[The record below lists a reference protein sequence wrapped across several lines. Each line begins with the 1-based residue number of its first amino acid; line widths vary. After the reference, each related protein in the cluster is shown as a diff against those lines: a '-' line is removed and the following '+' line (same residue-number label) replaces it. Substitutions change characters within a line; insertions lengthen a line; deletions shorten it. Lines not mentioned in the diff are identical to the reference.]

1 MSSVEP
7 NTASTSGQKPAI
19 PRKKAKVRPPGWIP
33 AVIVMGLMV
42 LVAVIV
48 VLNGRPAAEVG
59 VVIGPLTPLAVMA
72 MSRRGRGKGD
82 QPS

>member
-7 NTASTSGQKPAI
+7 DTPSASGQRPAI
-19 PRKKAKVRPPGWIP
+19 PRKKIGVPPPGWIP
-33 AVIVMGLMV
+33 AVIVLGLLA

-48 VLNGRPAAEVG
+48 VLAGRPAAEVA